1 MCAKLPFNFIPL
13 TFVRCPQQLR
23 RIGWMM
29 ELVCPTQPSDSPK
42 APATSTAD
50 SSHSWSNHSQRGT
63 LAPNDATAATANVTW
78 KPVFLAV
85 SEDNL
90 LLYHHAP
97 QRLEEWQRPAHSN
110 ALIATRVVDVPPLGI
125 AGSLRVP
132 PPLNSRLTAQT
143 RLLDMLVFTV
153 RTGK

>member
-1 MCAKLPFNFIPL
+1 
-13 TFVRCPQQLR
+13 
-23 RIGWMM
+23 M
-29 ELVCPTQPSDSPK
+29 ELVCSAQPSDSPK
-42 APATSTAD
+42 APANSTAD
-50 SSHSWSNHSQRGT
+50 ASHSWSNPSHRGT
-63 LAPNDATAATANVTW
+63 SSSPIAPNDATANVTW

-97 QRLEEWQRPAHSN
+97 LRLEEWQRPAHSN

-132 PPLNSRLTAQT
+132 PLNSRLTAQT
-143 RLLDMLVFTV
+143 RLL
-153 RTGK
+153 